1 MGLSHEMPN
10 RLLIDFKED
19 CHGHITGPMKFPA
32 DGAFVLEAFLLAL
45 GQFAESRGATIETL
59 LQDLYSYQLHLRRK
73 DAGTRQ
79 QSA

>member
-1 MGLSHEMPN
+1 MPN
-10 RLLIDFKED
+10 RLMIDFKED

-32 DGAFVLEAFLLAL
+32 DSGDFVLEAFLLAL
-45 GQFAESRGATIETL
+45 GQFAKSRGVTVETL